1 MLLSQSSNS
10 FFSSRADFGCEEPV
24 IVVLLVLA
32 ALAELCRT
40 ELRPRWLS
48 TPPPP
53 PPLLLI
59 PPLPRVGVTLR
70 AGVVARRVGVT
81 LRAGVVARRV
91 GVLPLEPGVP
101 PRPPPPPRKSLLTER
116 RMAVRLA
123 ADTAAGDGERARSG
137 RTGDGSRLRLRLVDR
152 DTSFGLNVHPS
163 CQPSIEEG
171 INNQ

>member
-53 PPLLLI
+53 PP
-59 PPLPRVGVTLR
+59 
-70 AGVVARRVGVT
+70 
-81 LRAGVVARRV
+81 
-91 GVLPLEPGVP
+91 LPLEPGVP

>member
-59 PPLPRVGVTLR
+59 PPLP
-70 AGVVARRVGVT
+70 RVGVT